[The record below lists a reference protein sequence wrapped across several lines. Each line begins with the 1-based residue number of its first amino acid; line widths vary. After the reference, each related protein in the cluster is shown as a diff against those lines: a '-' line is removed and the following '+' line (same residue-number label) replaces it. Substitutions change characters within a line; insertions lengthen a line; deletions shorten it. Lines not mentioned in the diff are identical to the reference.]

1 MYTTGKAM
9 DSDDESTKGTGKLNS
24 REEFPGWKAKMQLT
38 AMRKGVT
45 DGNFANTLSHK
56 YILGKRHMPALSDS
70 GGSLFPNPEWRR
82 ENQRFFSEL

>member
-45 DGNFANTLSHK
+45 DGNFANTGANPLMG
-56 YILGKRHMPALSDS
+56 YQLYPGGVGGNAKRT
-70 GGSLFPNPEWRR
+70 N
-82 ENQRFFSEL
+82 